1 MWLTRLA
8 LDFPLSTLDPP
19 VVRITEKIRKIF
31 HRDGYRSVVAGMKRI
46 TYPLRPAEFIAQ
58 LDRAGL
64 ERIRAKYDVPGE
76 KVAAPKYLD
85 LREWMP
91 TNVKRV
97 RDIRLFRAPPAQ
109 RVLDIGSGAGWF
121 LFIVKCLGHEPLG
134 MDIDEEPIYRET
146 FALLGLPRVIH
157 RIEANQALPQLGP
170 PFDLITAHMTCFN
183 RRGDGSH
190 WGPQEWAFFLG
201 DLRKRLTPT
210 GRIHL
215 DLNPAPDGSNMAPD
229 LRDFFR
235 QCGASVD
242 RRRVLWQNSAP

>member
-1 MWLTRLA
+1 M
-8 LDFPLSTLDPP
+8 
-19 VVRITEKIRKIF
+19 RITQKLGKLF
-31 HRDGYRSVVAGMKRI
+31 HPDGYRSAVAGVKRM

-58 LDRAGL
+58 LDQAGL

-85 LREWMP
+85 LQEWMR

-97 RDIRLFRAPPAQ
+97 RDIRLFRAPPVQ

-134 MDIDEEPIYRET
+134 LDIDEEPIYRET

-157 RIEANQALPQLGP
+157 RIEAGQSLPNLGA

-183 RRGDGSH
+183 RRADGSH
-190 WGPQEWAFFLG
+190 WGPAEWTFFLA

-210 GRIHL
+210 GQIHL
-215 DLNPAPDGSNMAPD
+215 DLNPATDGSNMAPD
-229 LRDFFR
+229 LREFFV
-235 QCGASVD
+235 QCGANVD
-242 RRRVLWQNSAP
+242 RRRVLWQNRAA